1 MICLNM
7 KAFNLVYIL
16 FMLLLTSC
24 SKYTIEDGS
33 GSGIDVNIKFQK
45 NAAGEA
51 FDMEYPVRV
60 FCTDAAGKNIID
72 KTFRQGD
79 EMKLSLAEGEYGI
92 NAFVGMDE
100 GCYMLKNGIDGK
112 QMVTMK
118 SNSMSDKPLMAAHT
132 TLQIDKQTDVN
143 MVPAYVVAS
152 AEVEF
157 TNIPSGVKSVSV
169 SVSPVY
175 SGYNISGGY
184 SDETQS
190 GMIQCYEK
198 DGKWISGQKFFFPV
212 EKRKTTVSVSIDRGD
227 KVDNY
232 SYTMINGLRPGQPY
246 KFTGG
251 YEGDGGDSGNGL
263 NMDGEFQI
271 SGWNMEEEIVLD
283 LEDETPVEGGEDGD
297 VDIPDYEIETFL
309 VESIPNADVIW
320 GPFYV
325 WRVET
330 QSADEAIVTIISPDQ
345 WFRKF
350 AKGEAIQILKNYD
363 IDGMT
368 VWRTFTKTEA
378 EEFHKDFSTDLNG
391 LNSFLEENGHNIFYT
406 ENRYLCENGEYA
418 FNIFGSTNIRPAGT
432 TVKYYLRPIKTIKLK
447 LKKQREN
454 SHKKNAS
461 SFQSK

>member
-447 LKKQREN
+447 LKK
-454 SHKKNAS
+454 
-461 SFQSK
+461 

>member
-112 QMVTMK
+112 QIVAMK
-118 SNSMSDKPLMAAHT
+118 DSSMTDKPLRAAHT

-175 SGYNISGGY
+175 NGYNISGGY

-198 DGKWISGQKFFFPV
+198 DGKWISDQKFFFPV

-232 SYTMINGLRPGQPY
+232 SYTMINGLQPGQPY

-432 TVKYYLRPIKTIKLK
+432 TVKYYLRPIKTIRLK
-447 LKKQREN
+447 LKK
-454 SHKKNAS
+454 
-461 SFQSK
+461 

>member
-118 SNSMSDKPLMAAHT
+118 SNSMSDNPLMAAHT

-454 SHKKNAS
+454 SHEKNAS

>member
-1 MICLNM
+1 M
-7 KAFNLVYIL
+7 KAFNLIYIL

-24 SKYTIEDGS
+24 SKYTIDDGS
-33 GSGIDVNIKFQK
+33 GSGMDVNIKFQK

-60 FCTDAAGKNIID
+60 FCMDAAGKNVID

-79 EMKLSLAEGEYGI
+79 EMKLSLVEGEYGI
-92 NAFVGMDE
+92 SAFVGMDE

-112 QMVTMK
+112 LMVTMK
-118 SNSMSDKPLMAAHT
+118 GNSMSDKPLRAAHT

-143 MVPAYVVAS
+143 IVPAYVVAS
-152 AEVEF
+152 AEVEL
-157 TNIPSGVKSVSV
+157 TNIPSGVKNVSV
-169 SVSPVY
+169 SVSPIY

-184 SDETQS
+184 AEDTQS

-198 DGKWISGQKFFFPV
+198 DGKWISDQKFFFPV
-212 EKRKTTVSVSIDRGD
+212 EKRKTTVSVSIDKGN

-232 SYTMINGLRPGQPY
+232 SYTMINGLQPGQPY

-251 YEGDGGDSGNGL
+251 YESDGGDSGNGL

-283 LEDETPVEGGEDGD
+283 LENETPVEGGEDGGDGD

-309 VESIPNADVIW
+309 VASIPSADVIW
-320 GPFYV
+320 GPFYI
-325 WRVET
+325 WKVEK

-368 VWRTFTKTEA
+368 GWRTFTKTEA

-391 LNSFLEENGHNIFYT
+391 LNSYLEDNGHNIFYT

-432 TVKYYLRPIKTIKLK
+432 TVKYYLRPIKTIRLK
-447 LKKQREN
+447 LRK
-454 SHKKNAS
+454 
-461 SFQSK
+461 

>member
-1 MICLNM
+1 MICLSM
-7 KAFNLVYIL
+7 KAFSLIYIL
-16 FMLLLTSC
+16 LTLLLTSC

-33 GSGIDVNIKFQK
+33 RSGMDVNIKFQK
-45 NAAGEA
+45 NAAGSA

-92 NAFVGMDE
+92 SAFVGMDE

-118 SNSMSDKPLMAAHT
+118 SNSMSDKPLRAAHT

-152 AEVEF
+152 AEVEL

-198 DGKWISGQKFFFPV
+198 DGKWISDQKFFFPV

-232 SYTMINGLRPGQPY
+232 SYTMINGLKPGQPY

-251 YEGDGGDSGNGL
+251 YESDGGDSGNGL

-283 LEDETPVEGGEDGD
+283 LEDETPVVGGEGGDEDT
-297 VDIPDYEIETFL
+297 PNYEIETFL
-309 VESIPNADVIW
+309 VDVIPNAGVIW

-325 WRVET
+325 WKAEE
-330 QSADEAIVTIISPDQ
+330 QSADEAIVTIISKEQ
-345 WFRKF
+345 YYQTFEE
-350 AKGEAIQILKNYD
+350 GEALMILNDYE
-363 IDGMT
+363 IDEITG
-368 VWRTFTKTEA
+368 WRTFTKVEA
-378 EEFHKDFSTDLNG
+378 EEFYKEFSSELDDLNAY
-391 LNSFLEENGHNIFYT
+391 LEKNGHSTFYV
-406 ENRYLCENGEYA
+406 EGEKRYLCENGEYTFRLEGA
-418 FNIFGSTNIRPAGT
+418 LRFSKAGLKT
-432 TVKYYLRPIKTIKLK
+432 KYYLRPIKTIRLK
-447 LKKQREN
+447 LKK
-454 SHKKNAS
+454 
-461 SFQSK
+461 

>member
-1 MICLNM
+1 M

-198 DGKWISGQKFFFPV
+198 DGKWISDQKFFFPV

-447 LKKQREN
+447 LKK
-454 SHKKNAS
+454 
-461 SFQSK
+461 

>member
-1 MICLNM
+1 M

-169 SVSPVY
+169 NVSPVY

-190 GMIQCYEK
+190 GTIQCYEK
-198 DGKWISGQKFFFPV
+198 DGKWISDQKFFFPV

-447 LKKQREN
+447 LKK
-454 SHKKNAS
+454 
-461 SFQSK
+461 

>member
-1 MICLNM
+1 M

-24 SKYTIEDGS
+24 SKYTIEDSS

-190 GMIQCYEK
+190 GTIQCYEK
-198 DGKWISGQKFFFPV
+198 DGKWISDQKFFFPV

-447 LKKQREN
+447 LKK
-454 SHKKNAS
+454 
-461 SFQSK
+461 

>member
-1 MICLNM
+1 M

-100 GCYMLKNGIDGK
+100 GCYMLKNDIDGK

-190 GMIQCYEK
+190 GTIQCYEK
-198 DGKWISGQKFFFPV
+198 DGKWISDQKFFFPV

-447 LKKQREN
+447 LKK
-454 SHKKNAS
+454 
-461 SFQSK
+461 

>member
-92 NAFVGMDE
+92 SAFVGMDE

-112 QMVTMK
+112 QIVAMK
-118 SNSMSDKPLMAAHT
+118 DSSMTDKPLRAAHT

-184 SDETQS
+184 AEDTQS

-198 DGKWISGQKFFFPV
+198 DEKWISDQKFFFPV

-432 TVKYYLRPIKTIKLK
+432 TVKYYLRPIKTIRLK
-447 LKKQREN
+447 LKK
-454 SHKKNAS
+454 
-461 SFQSK
+461 

>member
-1 MICLNM
+1 M
-7 KAFNLVYIL
+7 KAFSLIYIL
-16 FMLLLTSC
+16 LTLLLTSC

-33 GSGIDVNIKFQK
+33 GSGMDVNIKFQK

-60 FCTDAAGKNIID
+60 FCTDAAGKNVID
-72 KTFRQGD
+72 KIFRQGD

-92 NAFVGMDE
+92 SAFVGMDE
-100 GCYMLKNGIDGK
+100 GCYMLKNDIDGK
-112 QMVTMK
+112 LMVTMK
-118 SNSMSDKPLMAAHT
+118 GNSMSDKPLRAAHT

-143 MVPAYVVAS
+143 IVPAYVVAS

-184 SDETQS
+184 YDETQS

-198 DGKWISGQKFFFPV
+198 DGKWISDQKFFFPV
-212 EKRKTTVSVSIDRGD
+212 EKRKTTVSVSIDKGN

-251 YEGDGGDSGNGL
+251 YEGDGVDSGNGL
-263 NMDGEFQI
+263 NMDGELQI

-283 LEDETPVEGGEDGD
+283 LEDETPVEGGEDGGDGD

-309 VESIPNADVIW
+309 VDAIPSADVIW

-325 WRVET
+325 WKSEKH
-330 QSADEAIVTIISPDQ
+330 SDDEAIVTIISPDQ
-345 WFRKF
+345 WFQKF
-350 AKGEAIQILKNYD
+350 EGSDALNILNSHD

-368 VWRTFTKTEA
+368 GWRTFTKAEA
-378 EEFHKDFSTDLNG
+378 EEFHKAFSTDLSE
-391 LNSFLEENGHNIFYT
+391 LNSYLEENGHNIFYT

-447 LKKQREN
+447 LIK
-454 SHKKNAS
+454 
-461 SFQSK
+461 

>member
-1 MICLNM
+1 M

-100 GCYMLKNGIDGK
+100 GCYILKNGIDGK

-175 SGYNISGGY
+175 NGYNISGGY

-198 DGKWISGQKFFFPV
+198 DGKWISDQKFFFPV

-432 TVKYYLRPIKTIKLK
+432 TVKYYLRPIKTIRLK
-447 LKKQREN
+447 LKK
-454 SHKKNAS
+454 
-461 SFQSK
+461 

>member
-169 SVSPVY
+169 NVSPVY

-190 GMIQCYEK
+190 GTIQCYEK
-198 DGKWISGQKFFFPV
+198 DGKWISDQKFFFPV

-447 LKKQREN
+447 LKK
-454 SHKKNAS
+454 
-461 SFQSK
+461 

>member
-1 MICLNM
+1 M

-190 GMIQCYEK
+190 GTIQCYEK
-198 DGKWISGQKFFFPV
+198 DGKWISDQKFFFPV

-447 LKKQREN
+447 LKK
-454 SHKKNAS
+454 
-461 SFQSK
+461 

>member
-1 MICLNM
+1 M

-447 LKKQREN
+447 LKK
-454 SHKKNAS
+454 
-461 SFQSK
+461 

>member
-1 MICLNM
+1 M

-118 SNSMSDKPLMAAHT
+118 SNSMFDKPLMAAHT

-190 GMIQCYEK
+190 GTIQCYEK
-198 DGKWISGQKFFFPV
+198 DGKWISDQKFFFPV

-447 LKKQREN
+447 LKK
-454 SHKKNAS
+454 
-461 SFQSK
+461 

>member
-1 MICLNM
+1 M
-7 KAFNLVYIL
+7 KASYLIYIL
-16 FMLLLTSC
+16 LMLLLSSC

-33 GSGIDVNIKFQK
+33 GSGMDVIIKFQK

-79 EMKLSLAEGEYGI
+79 EMKLSLVKGEYGI
-92 NAFVGMDE
+92 SAFVGMDE
-100 GCYMLKNGIDGK
+100 ECYVLKKDIDGK
-112 QMVTMK
+112 QIVAMK
-118 SNSMSDKPLMAAHT
+118 DSSMTDKPLRAAHT

-198 DGKWISGQKFFFPV
+198 DGKWISDQKFFFPV

-271 SGWNMEEEIVLD
+271 SGWNMEEEIVFD
-283 LEDETPVEGGEDGD
+283 LEDETPVEGGEDGGDGD
-297 VDIPDYEIETFL
+297 VDIPDYEIEIFL
-309 VESIPNADVIW
+309 VDAIPSADVIW

-325 WRVET
+325 WKSEKH
-330 QSADEAIVTIISPDQ
+330 SDDEAIVTIISPDQ
-345 WFRKF
+345 WFQKF
-350 AKGEAIQILKNYD
+350 EGSDALNILNSHD

-368 VWRTFTKTEA
+368 GWRTFTKAEA
-378 EEFHKDFSTDLNG
+378 EEFHKAFSTDLSE
-391 LNSFLEENGHNIFYT
+391 LNSYLEENGHNIFYT

-447 LKKQREN
+447 LKK
-454 SHKKNAS
+454 
-461 SFQSK
+461 

>member
-1 MICLNM
+1 M
-7 KAFNLVYIL
+7 KAFSLIYIL
-16 FMLLLTSC
+16 LTLLLTSC
-24 SKYTIEDGS
+24 SKYTIDDGS
-33 GSGIDVNIKFQK
+33 GSGMDVNIKFQK

-92 NAFVGMDE
+92 SAFVGMDE

-118 SNSMSDKPLMAAHT
+118 SNSMSDKPLRAAHT

-198 DGKWISGQKFFFPV
+198 DGKWISDQKFFFPV

-232 SYTMINGLRPGQPY
+232 SYTMINGLQPGQPY

-309 VESIPNADVIW
+309 VESIPSADVIW

-325 WRVET
+325 WKAKE
-330 QSADEAIVTIISPDQ
+330 QSENEAIVTIISPDQ
-345 WFRKF
+345 WFKTF
-350 AKGEAIQILKNYD
+350 EEGEAFDILNAYG
-363 IDGMT
+363 IDDMT
-368 VWRTFTKTEA
+368 GWRTFTKTEA

-391 LNSFLEENGHNIFYT
+391 LNSYLEENGHNIFYT

-447 LKKQREN
+447 LIK
-454 SHKKNAS
+454 
-461 SFQSK
+461 

>member
-1 MICLNM
+1 M
-7 KAFNLVYIL
+7 KASYLIYIL
-16 FMLLLTSC
+16 LMLLLSSC

-33 GSGIDVNIKFQK
+33 GSGMDVIIKFQK

-60 FCTDAAGKNIID
+60 FCTDAAGENIID

-92 NAFVGMDE
+92 SAFVGMDE
-100 GCYMLKNGIDGK
+100 GCYMLKNDIDGK
-112 QMVTMK
+112 LMVTMK
-118 SNSMSDKPLMAAHT
+118 GNSMSDKPLRAAHT

-143 MVPAYVVAS
+143 IVPAYVVAS

-184 SDETQS
+184 ADETQS

-198 DGKWISGQKFFFPV
+198 DGKWISDQKYFFPV

-232 SYTMINGLRPGQPY
+232 SYTMINGLQPGQPY

-283 LEDETPVEGGEDGD
+283 LEDETPVEGGEDGGDGD

-309 VESIPNADVIW
+309 VDAIPSADVIW

-325 WRVET
+325 WKSEK

-345 WFRKF
+345 WFQKF
-350 AKGEAIQILKNYD
+350 EGSDALNILNSHD

-368 VWRTFTKTEA
+368 GWRTFTKAEA
-378 EEFHKDFSTDLNG
+378 EEFHKAFSTDLSE
-391 LNSFLEENGHNIFYT
+391 LNSYLEENGHNIFYT

-447 LKKQREN
+447 LIK
-454 SHKKNAS
+454 
-461 SFQSK
+461 

>member
-1 MICLNM
+1 M
-7 KAFNLVYIL
+7 KAFSLIYIL
-16 FMLLLTSC
+16 LTLLLTSC

-33 GSGIDVNIKFQK
+33 RSGMDVNIKFQK
-45 NAAGEA
+45 NAAGSA

-92 NAFVGMDE
+92 SAFVGMDE

-118 SNSMSDKPLMAAHT
+118 SNSMSDKPLRAAHT

-152 AEVEF
+152 AEVEL

-198 DGKWISGQKFFFPV
+198 DGKWISDQKFFFPV

-232 SYTMINGLRPGQPY
+232 SYTMINGLQPGQPY

-283 LEDETPVEGGEDGD
+283 LEDETPVEGGEDGGDGD

-309 VESIPNADVIW
+309 VDAIPSADVIW

-325 WRVET
+325 WKVEE
-330 QSADEAIVTIISPDQ
+330 QSTDEALITIISPKQ
-345 WFRKF
+345 WFQTF
-350 AKGEAIQILKNYD
+350 AEGEALEMLIEHD
-363 IDGMT
+363 VDGMT
-368 VWRTFTKTEA
+368 VWRTFTKAEA
-378 EEFHKDFSTDLNG
+378 EEFHKEYSNNLDDLNP
-391 LNSFLEENGHNIFYT
+391 FLEENGLAVFYT
-406 ENRYLCENGEYA
+406 SNDRRYLCENGEYA
-418 FNIFGSTNIRPAGT
+418 FNIFGSTNIRKAGT
-432 TVKYYLRPIKTIKLK
+432 TVKYYLRPIKTIRLK
-447 LKKQREN
+447 AQK
-454 SHKKNAS
+454 
-461 SFQSK
+461 

>member
-1 MICLNM
+1 M
-7 KAFNLVYIL
+7 KAFSLIYIL
-16 FMLLLTSC
+16 LMLLLTSC

-33 GSGIDVNIKFQK
+33 GSGMDVNIKFRK

-92 NAFVGMDE
+92 SAFVGMDE
-100 GCYMLKNGIDGK
+100 ECYVLKNGIDGK
-112 QMVTMK
+112 QIVAMK
-118 SNSMSDKPLMAAHT
+118 SNSMSDKALRAAHT

-184 SDETQS
+184 AEDTQS

-198 DGKWISGQKFFFPV
+198 DGKWISDQKFLFPV

-447 LKKQREN
+447 LIK
-454 SHKKNAS
+454 
-461 SFQSK
+461 

>member
-198 DGKWISGQKFFFPV
+198 DGKWISDQKFFFPV

-447 LKKQREN
+447 LKK
-454 SHKKNAS
+454 
-461 SFQSK
+461 

>member
-454 SHKKNAS
+454 SHEKNAS

>member
-1 MICLNM
+1 M
-7 KAFNLVYIL
+7 KASYLIYIL
-16 FMLLLTSC
+16 LMLLLSSC
-24 SKYTIEDGS
+24 SKYTIEDGG
-33 GSGIDVNIKFQK
+33 GSGMDVHIKFQK

-60 FCTDAAGKNIID
+60 FCTDAAGKNVVD
-72 KTFRQGD
+72 KTFIQGD

-118 SNSMSDKPLMAAHT
+118 SNSMSDKPLRAAHT

-157 TNIPSGVKSVSV
+157 SNIPSGVKSVSV

-184 SDETQS
+184 ADETQN

-198 DGKWISGQKFFFPV
+198 DGKWISDQKYFFPV
-212 EKRKTTVSVSIDRGD
+212 EKRKTTVSVSIDSGD
-227 KVDNY
+227 RVDNY
-232 SYTMINGLRPGQPY
+232 SYTMINGLKPGQPY

-251 YEGDGGDSGNGL
+251 YESDGGDSGNGL

-283 LEDETPVEGGEDGD
+283 LEDETPVEGGDD
-297 VDIPDYEIETFL
+297 VVDAPNYEIETFI

-325 WRVET
+325 WKVEE

-345 WFRKF
+345 WYQTF
-350 AKGEAIQILKNYD
+350 AVGEALDILNGYE
-363 IDGMT
+363 IDEITG
-368 VWRTFTKTEA
+368 WRTFTKEEA
-378 EEFHKDFSTDLNG
+378 KEFHDFFVYEDNADNLNG
-391 LNSFLEENGHNIFYT
+391 FLYENGYDSFYSDG
-406 ENRYLCENGEYA
+406 RYLCQNGEYA
-418 FNIFGSTNIRPAGT
+418 FDIFGGPDIGKAGLKT
-432 TVKYYLRPIKTIKLK
+432 KYYLRPIKTIRLK
-447 LKKQREN
+447 LKK
-454 SHKKNAS
+454 
-461 SFQSK
+461 

>member
-1 MICLNM
+1 M

-447 LKKQREN
+447 LRK
-454 SHKKNAS
+454 
-461 SFQSK
+461 

>member
-100 GCYMLKNGIDGK
+100 GCYMLKNDIDGK

-190 GMIQCYEK
+190 GTIQCYEK
-198 DGKWISGQKFFFPV
+198 DGKWISDQKFFFPV

-454 SHKKNAS
+454 SHEKNAS

>member
-1 MICLNM
+1 M
-7 KAFNLVYIL
+7 KAFSLIYIL
-16 FMLLLTSC
+16 LTLLLTSC
-24 SKYTIEDGS
+24 SKYTIDDGS
-33 GSGIDVNIKFQK
+33 GSGMDVNIKFQK

-92 NAFVGMDE
+92 SAFVGMNE
-100 GCYMLKNGIDGK
+100 ECYVLKKDIDGK
-112 QMVTMK
+112 QIVAMK
-118 SNSMSDKPLMAAHT
+118 DSSMSDKPLRAAHT

-184 SDETQS
+184 TDETQS
-190 GMIQCYEK
+190 GMINCYEK
-198 DGKWISGQKFFFPV
+198 DGKWISDQKFFFPV

-283 LEDETPVEGGEDGD
+283 LEDETPVEGGEDGGDGD

-309 VESIPNADVIW
+309 VDAIPSADVIW

-325 WRVET
+325 WKSEK

-345 WFRKF
+345 WFQKF
-350 AKGEAIQILKNYD
+350 EGSDALNILNSHD

-368 VWRTFTKTEA
+368 GWRTFTKAEA
-378 EEFHKDFSTDLNG
+378 EEFHKAFSIDLSE
-391 LNSFLEENGHNIFYT
+391 LNSYLEENGHNIFYT

-447 LKKQREN
+447 LIK
-454 SHKKNAS
+454 
-461 SFQSK
+461 

>member
-1 MICLNM
+1 M

-100 GCYMLKNGIDGK
+100 GCYMLKNGIYGK

-198 DGKWISGQKFFFPV
+198 DGKWISDQKFFFPV

-447 LKKQREN
+447 LKK
-454 SHKKNAS
+454 
-461 SFQSK
+461 

>member
-1 MICLNM
+1 
-7 KAFNLVYIL
+7 
-16 FMLLLTSC
+16 MLLLTSC

-33 GSGIDVNIKFQK
+33 GSGMDVNIKFQK

-60 FCTDAAGKNIID
+60 FCTDAAGKNVID

-92 NAFVGMDE
+92 SVFVGMDE
-100 GCYMLKNGIDGK
+100 ECYVLKNGIDGK
-112 QMVTMK
+112 QIVAMK
-118 SNSMSDKPLMAAHT
+118 SNSMSDKALRAAHT

-184 SDETQS
+184 AEDTQS

-198 DGKWISGQKFFFPV
+198 DGKWISDQKFFFPV

-251 YEGDGGDSGNGL
+251 YEGDGGESGNGL

-283 LEDETPVEGGEDGD
+283 LEDETPVGGGEDGD

-447 LKKQREN
+447 LIK
-454 SHKKNAS
+454 
-461 SFQSK
+461 

>member
-1 MICLNM
+1 M
-7 KAFNLVYIL
+7 KAFSLIYIL
-16 FMLLLTSC
+16 LTLLLTSC

-33 GSGIDVNIKFQK
+33 GSGMDVNIKFQK

-92 NAFVGMDE
+92 SAFVGMNE
-100 GCYMLKNGIDGK
+100 ECYVLKKDIDGK
-112 QMVTMK
+112 QIVAMK
-118 SNSMSDKPLMAAHT
+118 DSSMSDKPLRAAHT

-184 SDETQS
+184 TDETQS
-190 GMIQCYEK
+190 GMINCYEK
-198 DGKWISGQKFFFPV
+198 DGKWISDQKFFFPV

-283 LEDETPVEGGEDGD
+283 LEDETPVEGGEDGGDGD

-309 VESIPNADVIW
+309 VDAIPSADVIW

-325 WRVET
+325 WKSEK

-345 WFRKF
+345 WFQKF
-350 AKGEAIQILKNYD
+350 EGSDALNILNSHD

-368 VWRTFTKTEA
+368 GWRTFTKAEA
-378 EEFHKDFSTDLNG
+378 EEFHKAFSTDLSE
-391 LNSFLEENGHNIFYT
+391 LNSYLEENGHNIFYT

-447 LKKQREN
+447 LIK
-454 SHKKNAS
+454 
-461 SFQSK
+461 

>member
-1 MICLNM
+1 
-7 KAFNLVYIL
+7 
-16 FMLLLTSC
+16 MLLLTSC
-24 SKYTIEDGS
+24 SKYTIDDGS
-33 GSGIDVNIKFQK
+33 GSGMDVNIKFQK

-60 FCTDAAGKNIID
+60 FCSDAAGKNIID

-92 NAFVGMDE
+92 SAFVGMDE
-100 GCYMLKNGIDGK
+100 ECYVLKKDIDGK
-112 QMVTMK
+112 QIVAIK
-118 SNSMSDKPLMAAHT
+118 DSSMTDKPLRAAHT

-157 TNIPSGVKSVSV
+157 TNIPSVVKNVSV

-184 SDETQS
+184 AGEELN
-190 GMIQCYEK
+190 GVIGCYEK
-198 DGKWISGQKFFFPV
+198 DGKWISDQKFFFPI
-212 EKRKTTVSVSIDRGD
+212 EKIKTTVSVSIDKGD
-227 KVDNY
+227 KVENY
-232 SYTMINGLRPGQPY
+232 SYTMINGLQPGQPY

-251 YEGDGGDSGNGL
+251 YESDGGDSGNGL

-283 LEDETPVEGGEDGD
+283 LEDETPVEGGDDGEEGD

-325 WRVET
+325 WEVEE
-330 QSADEAIVTIISPDQ
+330 QSADEAIVTIISPEQ
-345 WFRKF
+345 WFQKF
-350 AKGEAIQILKNYD
+350 AKGEALQILNNYG

-368 VWRTFTKTEA
+368 GWRTFTKTEA
-378 EEFHKDFSTDLNG
+378 EEFHKEFSTDLNG
-391 LNSFLEENGHNIFYT
+391 LNSYLEENGHNIFYT

-432 TVKYYLRPIKTIKLK
+432 TVKYYLRPIKTIRLK
-447 LKKQREN
+447 LIK
-454 SHKKNAS
+454 
-461 SFQSK
+461 

>member
-1 MICLNM
+1 M
-7 KAFNLVYIL
+7 KAFSLIYIL
-16 FMLLLTSC
+16 FTLLLTSC

-33 GSGIDVNIKFQK
+33 GSGMDVNIKFQK

-60 FCTDAAGKNIID
+60 FCTDAPGKNIID

-79 EMKLSLAEGEYGI
+79 EMKLSLVKGEYGI
-92 NAFVGMDE
+92 SAFVGMDE
-100 GCYMLKNGIDGK
+100 ECYVLKKNFDGK
-112 QMVTMK
+112 QIVAMK
-118 SNSMSDKPLMAAHT
+118 SNSMTDKPLRAAHT

-152 AEVEF
+152 AEVEL

-184 SDETQS
+184 TDETQS
-190 GMIQCYEK
+190 GMINCYEK
-198 DGKWISGQKFFFPV
+198 DGKWISDQKFFFPV
-212 EKRKTTVSVSIDRGD
+212 EKRKTTVSVSIDKGN

-263 NMDGEFQI
+263 NMNGEFQI

-283 LEDETPVEGGEDGD
+283 LEDETLVGGGDGD
-297 VDIPDYEIETFL
+297 VDIPDYGIETFL
-309 VESIPNADVIW
+309 VDVIPDADVIW

-325 WRVET
+325 WKSEK
-330 QSADEAIVTIISPDQ
+330 QSVDEAIVTIISPNQ
-345 WFRKF
+345 WFQTF
-350 AKGEAIQILKNYD
+350 EEGEALEMLIGHD
-363 IDGMT
+363 VEGMT
-368 VWRTFTKTEA
+368 VWRTFTKAEA
-378 EEFHKDFSTDLNG
+378 EEFHKEYSNYLDDLNP
-391 LNSFLEENGHNIFYT
+391 FLEANGLAVFYT
-406 ENRYLCENGEYA
+406 SNDRRYLCENGEYA

-432 TVKYYLRPIKTIKLK
+432 TVKYYLRPIKTIRLK
-447 LKKQREN
+447 LKK
-454 SHKKNAS
+454 
-461 SFQSK
+461 

>member
-447 LKKQREN
+447 LRK
-454 SHKKNAS
+454 
-461 SFQSK
+461 

>member
-1 MICLNM
+1 M
-7 KAFNLVYIL
+7 KVSSLIYIL
-16 FMLLLTSC
+16 LTLLLSSC

-33 GSGIDVNIKFQK
+33 GNGMDVHIKFQK

-60 FCTDAAGKNIID
+60 FCTDAAGKNVVD
-72 KTFRQGD
+72 KTFIQGD

-112 QMVTMK
+112 QIVAMK
-118 SNSMSDKPLMAAHT
+118 SNSMSDKPLRAAHT

-157 TNIPSGVKSVSV
+157 SNIPSGVKSVSV

-184 SDETQS
+184 ADEIQN

-198 DGKWISGQKFFFPV
+198 DGKWISDQKYFFPV
-212 EKRKTTVSVSIDRGD
+212 EKRKTTVSVSIDSGD
-227 KVDNY
+227 RVDNY
-232 SYTMINGLRPGQPY
+232 SYTMINGLKPGQPY
-246 KFTGG
+246 KFTGD
-251 YEGDGGDSGNGL
+251 YESDGGDSGNGL

-283 LEDETPVEGGEDGD
+283 LEDETPVVGGEGGDENT
-297 VDIPDYEIETFL
+297 PNYEIETFL
-309 VESIPNADVIW
+309 VDVIPNAGVIW

-325 WRVET
+325 WKAEE
-330 QSADEAIVTIISPDQ
+330 QSADEAIVTIISKEQ
-345 WFRKF
+345 YYQTFEE
-350 AKGEAIQILKNYD
+350 GEALMILNDYE
-363 IDGMT
+363 IDEITG
-368 VWRTFTKTEA
+368 WRTFTKVEA
-378 EEFHKDFSTDLNG
+378 EEFYKEFSSELDDLNAY
-391 LNSFLEENGHNIFYT
+391 LEKNGHSTFYV
-406 ENRYLCENGEYA
+406 EGEKRYLCENGEYTFRLEGA
-418 FNIFGSTNIRPAGT
+418 LRFSKAGLKT
-432 TVKYYLRPIKTIKLK
+432 KYYLRPIKTIRLK
-447 LKKQREN
+447 LKK
-454 SHKKNAS
+454 
-461 SFQSK
+461 